1 MMRQNL
7 SRRSHQREMMDGD
20 AIGFED
26 FQNCL
31 RGLEIVNV
39 CTLAYRPTLRW
50 LKKNVEGR

>member
-7 SRRSHQREMMDGD
+7 NRRSHQPEMMDGD
-20 AIGFED
+20 AINFED

-50 LKKNVEGR
+50 LKKC